1 LKCRNS
7 ELRNGDAKRSFKHV
21 IPKEN
26 DAEHSLFQYD
36 FLVRFVSRQNEQ
48 KKKKKDMSDKK
59 NEIPASTGSNVTP
72 RGAYPHTKRVGD
84 FIFVSGTSSRR
95 ADNTIAGVE
104 IIDEMGTKKL
114 DAYEQTKV
122 ILQNIDKNLQSHGAS
137 LKDVI
142 DVSSFLV
149 NMNDFADYNKAY
161 AEYFNAE
168 TGPTRTTVAVHQLP
182 HPDLVVEI
190 KVMAYKKQD

>member
-1 LKCRNS
+1 
-7 ELRNGDAKRSFKHV
+7 
-21 IPKEN
+21 
-26 DAEHSLFQYD
+26 
-36 FLVRFVSRQNEQ
+36 LVRFVSRQNEQ

-59 NEIPASTGSNVTP
+59 NEIPSSEGSKVTP

-95 ADNTIAGVE
+95 ADNTIAGVK

-114 DAYEQTKV
+114 DAYKQTKV

-137 LKDVI
+137 LKDVV

-190 KVMAYKKQD
+190 KVVAYKKL